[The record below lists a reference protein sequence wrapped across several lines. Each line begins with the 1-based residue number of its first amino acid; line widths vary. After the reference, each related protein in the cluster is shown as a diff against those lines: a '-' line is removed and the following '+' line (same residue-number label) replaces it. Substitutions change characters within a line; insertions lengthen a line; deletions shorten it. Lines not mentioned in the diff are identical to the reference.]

1 MLRPAQYWSYTTLAI
16 GSALALLFYPHT
28 FTGTLSASGANV
40 IRRNAALMPA
50 YNILLGLIALL
61 GLMALAAGIQ
71 SKDTSAVVP
80 ILFVRM
86 FPEWFAGFCLAA
98 IGIGALV
105 PAAIMSIATANLFTR
120 NLWGEFVR
128 TPLTPP
134 EEARMAKLV
143 SLVIKFGAL
152 AFILASSAQYAIE
165 LQLLGGIWIMQM
177 VPAILCGLFTR
188 WFRGAALLAGW
199 AVGMATGTAMVVSMG
214 MKTSVFPLHLSGH
227 TFAVYAALPAAL
239 LNLVVTALVSL
250 VTGRDRESEGEDL
263 SPLPPPTLNEV

>member
-1 MLRPAQYWSYTTLAI
+1 
-16 GSALALLFYPHT
+16 
-28 FTGTLSASGANV
+28 
-40 IRRNAALMPA
+40 MPA

-80 ILFVRM
+80 ILFLRM

-128 TPLTPP
+128 TPLTPR

-143 SLVIKFGAL
+143 SLIVKFGAL

-188 WFRGAALLAGW
+188 WFRGTALLAGW
-199 AVGMATGTAMVVSMG
+199 TAGMAAGTAMVVSMG
-214 MKTSVFPLHLSGH
+214 MRTSVFPLHVGHVLGGH
-227 TFAVYAALPAAL
+227 TFAVYAALPAVL
-239 LNLVVTALVSL
+239 LNLAVTALVS
-250 VTGRDRESEGEDL
+250 VVMGRDGESEPEEMP
-263 SPLPPPTLNEV
+263 PLPPPTLNEV